1 MRKPRARSG
10 ILKKLPRAPGGNCAQ
25 EGACPRH
32 DKNLVRRGG
41 PQRQEEQDPPP
52 LGQARHPSKR
62 TAGPTDRF
70 HLHLRCSLPE
80 GGQGCSPDHAGLQH
94 RGDEL
99 APRRDRR
106 NRRARCPRHPP
117 GRSSRLALVHPSPR
131 AGQYHHHSAAATVP
145 RAQPRRERLAGHARQ
160 LALQPHLQILR
171 RSRRPLLCGMEQAR
185 RSALAHHVHR
195 TAPMGPRVLI
205 NGIWYYAKANPGKI
219 NLASGVIGSPSHV
232 SGELFKIMTG
242 TDMLLVPYRGVAPAL
257 TDLISGQVQVMF
269 AGAGSSIGHIKA
281 GRLRALA
288 VTTATRSEAL
298 PDIPTVGE
306 FLPGYEASNWYGIG
320 APRNTP
326 VEVIDK
332 LNKEINA
339 GLADPKIKTR
349 LADLGGDVLA
359 LSPTDFGKLIAEE
372 TEKWGKVIRAAN
384 IKPE

>member
-1 MRKPRARSG
+1 
-10 ILKKLPRAPGGNCAQ
+10 
-25 EGACPRH
+25 
-32 DKNLVRRGG
+32 
-41 PQRQEEQDPPP
+41 
-52 LGQARHPSKR
+52 
-62 TAGPTDRF
+62 
-70 HLHLRCSLPE
+70 
-80 GGQGCSPDHAGLQH
+80 
-94 RGDEL
+94 
-99 APRRDRR
+99 
-106 NRRARCPRHPP
+106 
-117 GRSSRLALVHPSPR
+117 
-131 AGQYHHHSAAATVP
+131 
-145 RAQPRRERLAGHARQ
+145 
-160 LALQPHLQILR
+160 
-171 RSRRPLLCGMEQAR
+171 
-185 RSALAHHVHR
+185 
-195 TAPMGPRVLI
+195 MGPRVLI

-288 VTTATRSEAL
+288 ATTATRSEAL

-339 GLADPKIKTR
+339 GLADPKIKMR
-349 LADLGGDVLA
+349 LADLGGEALA